1 MVTWGMKTYHM
12 IANTIKM
19 GWLTWNKDEMM
30 LCGTPEAWANVNLNT
45 HKQIQLAI
53 GTY

>member
-19 GWLTWNKDEMM
+19 GWLTWDKDEMM
-30 LCGTPEAWANVNLNT
+30 LGGTPEAWANVSLNRNE
-45 HKQIQLAI
+45 QIYLVI
-53 GTY
+53 RTY